1 MDQSLLDAFPDG
13 LTLVDCKSVT
23 LAASLT
29 SAAVLEHLAFYDCKD
44 ITCPAALESAVRAV
58 STGVGGVTLSDAPEE
73 AAFLQSIG
81 CRVTYVSG
89 KEPQGL
95 PPEIPFVRA
104 VRLEVL
110 GEEKVTGLLA
120 DGRELPCEGVFLL
133 RHAIPPVD
141 LLPGLALEGGYVAV
155 DREMRTNIPGVFAA
169 GDCTGLPL
177 QMAKAVGEGL
187 VAGQKAAEHL
197 DAKERE

>member
-1 MDQSLLDAFPDG
+1 M
-13 LTLVDCKSVT
+13 V
-23 LAASLT
+23 LA
-29 SAAVLEHLAFYDCKD
+29 
-44 ITCPAALESAVRAV
+44 
-58 STGVGGVTLSDAPEE
+58 TGVSRGRKFPGEEALLGRGVSYCATCDGMLYRGRPVVVVGLAPDAQEE

-81 CRVTYVSG
+81 FRVTYVSG

-141 LLPGLALEGGYVAV
+141 LLPGLSLEGGYVAV